1 MGSANRVKRLLSRVR
16 DMVRSTL
23 VLVAPGDVETI
34 AAGDFQIDLEN
45 RTATLRGRPLQLTG
59 EEFDLLMF
67 LIDHP
72 RKLVTQQTRL
82 ATNWAG
88 HGLRQTEFLR
98 VLLSLRKKLDSEGS
112 SQHYIRTEPWV
123 FYRFDPGSLA
133 STVVAGTPIH
143 VSSVECRAQSRL
155 ARQPVSAMPS
165 KVWIWSARLED
176 RCLRRHADW
185 EHRRETCSS
194 RRADLRHPQAALTFR
209 HAGWLRPSNLR
220 PSNQGLC
227 R

>member
-1 MGSANRVKRLLSRVR
+1 MGSANRVRQFLSRVR
-16 DMVRSTL
+16 DKVRERTRVSR
-23 VLVAPGDVETI
+23 AGEAETI
-34 AAGDFQIDLEN
+34 AAGDFRMDLEN
-45 RTATLRGRPLQLTG
+45 RTAMLRGRPLQLTG

-123 FYRFDPGSLA
+123 LYRFDPGA
-133 STVVAGTPIH
+133 S
-143 VSSVECRAQSRL
+143 
-155 ARQPVSAMPS
+155 
-165 KVWIWSARLED
+165 
-176 RCLRRHADW
+176 
-185 EHRRETCSS
+185 
-194 RRADLRHPQAALTFR
+194 QAL
-209 HAGWLRPSNLR
+209 
-220 PSNQGLC
+220 
-227 R
+227 

>member
-1 MGSANRVKRLLSRVR
+1 MGSANRVKQFLLRVR
-16 DMVRSTL
+16 DKARAHVHAPR
-23 VLVAPGDVETI
+23 PGDIETI
-34 AAGDFQIDLEN
+34 AAGDFRIDLGN

-98 VLLSLRKKLDSEGS
+98 VLLSLRKKLDSESS

-123 FYRFDPGSLA
+123 FYRFDPG
-133 STVVAGTPIH
+133 
-143 VSSVECRAQSRL
+143 AQ
-155 ARQPVSAMPS
+155 
-165 KVWIWSARLED
+165 
-176 RCLRRHADW
+176 
-185 EHRRETCSS
+185 
-194 RRADLRHPQAALTFR
+194 AL
-209 HAGWLRPSNLR
+209 
-220 PSNQGLC
+220 
-227 R
+227 

>member
-1 MGSANRVKRLLSRVR
+1 MKRTAGDGILQSRDKRSGAADADVCCGSKSAGMFAKTGTGLMGSANRVKRFLSRVR
-16 DMVRSTL
+16 DKCACTL
-23 VLVAPGDVETI
+23 VLARPGDVETI
-34 AAGDFQIDLEN
+34 AAGDFRIDLEN

-123 FYRFDPGSLA
+123 LYRFDPGA
-133 STVVAGTPIH
+133 S
-143 VSSVECRAQSRL
+143 
-155 ARQPVSAMPS
+155 
-165 KVWIWSARLED
+165 
-176 RCLRRHADW
+176 
-185 EHRRETCSS
+185 
-194 RRADLRHPQAALTFR
+194 QAL
-209 HAGWLRPSNLR
+209 
-220 PSNQGLC
+220 
-227 R
+227 